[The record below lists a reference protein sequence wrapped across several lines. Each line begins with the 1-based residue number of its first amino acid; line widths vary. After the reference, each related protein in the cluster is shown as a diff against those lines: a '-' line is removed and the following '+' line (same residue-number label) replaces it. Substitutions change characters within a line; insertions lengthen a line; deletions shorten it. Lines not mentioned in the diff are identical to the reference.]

1 MSREVKIEGVVEI
14 TSWTRD
20 DYGVKHYDHKP
31 IEDCLARIKW
41 ELEQMMDMDHVTRAN
56 VEVRICSNTE

>member
-1 MSREVKIEGVVEI
+1 MREVRIEGRI
-14 TSWTRD
+14 IISQWTRD

-41 ELEQMMDMDHVTRAN
+41 ELEQAMNIGNVEALA
-56 VEVRICSNTE
+56 VEVRICSKTE